1 MIGHGGKEP
10 GRVEHPSFG
19 HAVMHMAKMHAEG
32 DHMHILSHNEGF
44 TSHHVLEGASVQGPH
59 ESDTVG
65 QLKKHVESALNDE
78 AERRLRRIMNPS
90 SPANPA
96 SPCAAPR
103 TPVRCQAHYQRAGFL
118 RLRPPRRGL
127 Q

>member
-1 MIGHGGKEP
+1 MAEMKGSSITLHAHGDGSYHTISHGSNDYGMIGHGGKEP

-65 QLKKHVESALNDE
+65 QLKTHVESALQEEADE
-78 AERRLRRIMNPS
+78 D
-90 SPANPA
+90 
-96 SPCAAPR
+96 
-103 TPVRCQAHYQRAGFL
+103 
-118 RLRPPRRGL
+118 
-127 Q
+127 